1 MTRRKSAVFAFVL
14 SVLFGG
20 AATPALA
27 FSPQTAVPVPAL
39 AGRVN
44 DLARLL
50 DAPAAAELEAKLADY
65 EKTTGNQLVLL
76 TVPTLAG
83 FPLEEY
89 SLKVAEAWKLGR
101 KGVSNGV
108 LLFVAKEERKIRIE
122 VGYGLEPSL
131 TDAVTSRIISEM
143 MTPRFRADDYKGGI
157 FAAFEAMMQ
166 AAEGKLAF
174 KALAGGGRQLPL
186 LWFVLLALAG
196 YGFLGMITWFSLFM
210 KGAGVIFYMMLLVG
224 YGLAGSALNIRGTK
238 IGYALFFLF
247 AFGFPVARIVAGKT
261 AYGQKKIKA
270 FQAMQASHIGSGS
283 YRSTGGHSSFH
294 GSSGGGGGGGFSG
307 GGGSFGGGGAS
318 GGW

>member
-1 MTRRKSAVFAFVL
+1 MLSLRLDAPFSSASSA
-14 SVLFGG
+14 
-20 AATPALA
+20 
-27 FSPQTAVPVPAL
+27 SPQTAVPVPAL

-122 VGYGLEPSL
+122 VGYGREPSL

-174 KALAGGGRQLPL
+174 KEPAGGGRQLPL
-186 LWFVLLALAG
+186 VWFVLLALAG

-238 IGYALFFLF
+238 IGYALFLLF
-247 AFGFPVARIVAGKT
+247 AFGFPMARIVAGKT
-261 AYGQKKIKA
+261 TYGQKKIRA
-270 FQAMQASHIGSGS
+270 FQAMQVSHIGSGG
-283 YRSTGGHSSFH
+283 YRSNSGHSPFH
-294 GSSGGGGGGGFSG
+294 GSSGGGGGGFSG